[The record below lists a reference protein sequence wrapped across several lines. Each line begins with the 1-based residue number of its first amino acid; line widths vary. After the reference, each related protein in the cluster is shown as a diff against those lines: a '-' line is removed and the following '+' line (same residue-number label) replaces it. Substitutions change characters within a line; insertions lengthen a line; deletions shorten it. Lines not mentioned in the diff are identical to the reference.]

1 MFSLTTLLY
10 LKPLF
15 SFALLGDV
23 TIANV
28 AESIKRID
36 SKKWKE
42 ELGYLISA
50 MPELEK
56 VKKFVLNKIQ

>member
-1 MFSLTTLLY
+1 M
-10 LKPLF
+10 F